1 MTSDSQILAPPAA
14 AGEGADPRRWLTL
27 IILLLAAFM
36 NLLDVS
42 IVNIAIPSIQRD
54 LNASYADVQWA
65 LAGYTLAYALVLIT
79 GGRLG
84 DTFGRKRLFLIGV
97 SGFTIMSALCGAAQS
112 PGQLIAFRV
121 VQGAMG
127 AIMVPQVLAV
137 IQVIFPPAER
147 IKALAGFGVTAGL
160 GTVSGP
166 LIGGLL
172 IQHNLFGWTWRP
184 IFLINVPVGILAVIA
199 SAVLVRESRS
209 ARPPKLDPVGV
220 VLVSAALLLL
230 LYPLVQGR
238 QLGWPGWTF
247 VSMAAAAPMFALFV
261 WWEQVKTRRDGSPL
275 VPLRLFS
282 HREFSVGMAI
292 AMTFFLGIASFG
304 LVLTLFLQLGLGF
317 TPLHA
322 GLTFLP
328 FSLGILV
335 SSGAAARLAPRF
347 GRGVT
352 MAGAL
357 IIAAGMA
364 GLIAAVHHYGAAVT
378 TWELVPGL
386 VAAGLG
392 LGAVIAPLADIVLDR
407 VPHQD
412 AGSASGVFNTGL
424 QLGNSIGI
432 AVIGVIF
439 FALLGSQS
447 GPAAST
453 VAPAL
458 RSQIVAA
465 GVPAQAAAHL
475 EAQFRACLHD
485 RLVASDPTVTP
496 ASCQPPAGVVPS
508 PAVRRIVA
516 GAGISAVR
524 HDFAASLVRTL
535 WFQVGVFVLAFLM
548 MLAWPRG
555 AGRRV
560 TAPAGEVAG
569 ARASPG
575 ASAQESAE
583 VVTGQGAPH
592 TATVAAGPGESVTA
606 APGGSVTAAP
616 GGSVTASNGQV
627 T

>member
-1 MTSDSQILAPPAA
+1 MTSDARILARPAA
-14 AGEGADPRRWLTL
+14 AGEDADPRRWLTL
-27 IILLLAAFM
+27 SILLLAAFM

-54 LNASYADVQWA
+54 LHASYADVQWA

-84 DTFGRKRLFLIGV
+84 DIFGRKRLFLIGV
-97 SGFTIMSALCGAAQS
+97 TGFTVMSALCGAAQS
-112 PGQLIAFRV
+112 PGMLIGCRV

-166 LIGGLL
+166 LLGGLL
-172 IQHNLFGWTWRP
+172 IQHNLFGLAWRP
-184 IFLINVPVGILAVIA
+184 IFLINVPVGVLAVAA
-199 SAVLVRESRS
+199 SAVLVRESR
-209 ARPPKLDPVGV
+209 APRPPRLDPIGVG
-220 VLVSAALLLL
+220 LISAALLLL
-230 LYPLVQGR
+230 LYPLVEGR
-238 QLGWPGWTF
+238 QLGWPAWTF
-247 VSMAAAAPMFALFV
+247 VSMAAAAPVFALFA
-261 WWEQVKTRRDGSPL
+261 WYEQVKARRDRSPL
-275 VPLRLFS
+275 VPLRLFRE
-282 HREFSVGMAI
+282 REFSVGMAV

-328 FSLGILV
+328 FSAGVLV

-357 IIAAGMA
+357 VIAAGMA

-378 TWELVPGL
+378 TWQLTPGL
-386 VAAGLG
+386 IAAGLG
-392 LGAVIAPLADIVLDR
+392 LGMVIAPLADIVLAR
-407 VPHQD
+407 VPAQD
-412 AGSASGVFNTGL
+412 AGAASGVFNTGL

-439 FALLGSQS
+439 FGMLGSQS

-458 RSQIVAA
+458 RSQVAAA
-465 GVPAQAAAHL
+465 GVPAAGAARI
-475 EAQFRACLHD
+475 EAQFRTCLHD
-485 RLVASDPTVTP
+485 RLVAADPTVTP
-496 ASCQPPAGVVPS
+496 ASCRPPAGEVITPPVHR
-508 PAVRRIVA
+508 ALAVA
-516 GAGISAVR
+516 GAGAVR
-524 HDFAASLVRTL
+524 RDFAASVVRSL
-535 WFQVGVFVLAFLM
+535 WFQVGVFVLSFLL
-548 MLAWPRG
+548 MLAWPAG
-555 AGRRV
+555 AGRR
-560 TAPAGEVAG
+560 AGSPAAG
-569 ARASPG
+569 G
-575 ASAQESAE
+575 AERELAA
-583 VVTGQGAPH
+583 
-592 TATVAAGPGESVTA
+592 VAAGQQPARPEQAQEAKEAKEAQEHTV
-606 APGGSVTAAP
+606 
-616 GGSVTASNGQV
+616 
-627 T
+627 

>member
-1 MTSDSQILAPPAA
+1 MTSDAQILAPPAS
-14 AGEGADPRRWLTL
+14 AGEDADPRRWLTL
-27 IILLLAAFM
+27 TILLLAAFM

-54 LNASYADVQWA
+54 LHASYADVQWA

-84 DTFGRKRLFLIGV
+84 DTFGRKRMFLIGV

-160 GTVSGP
+160 GTISGP

-172 IQHNLFGWTWRP
+172 IQHNLWGLGWRP
-184 IFLINVPVGILAVIA
+184 IFLINVPVGVIAVAA
-199 SAVLVRESRS
+199 SAVLVRESRAPS
-209 ARPPKLDPVGV
+209 PPKLDPVCVG
-220 VLVSAALLLL
+220 LVTAALLLL

-238 QLGWPGWTF
+238 QLGWPTWTF
-247 VSMAAAAPMFALFV
+247 VSMAASVPVFALFV
-261 WWEQVKTRRDGSPL
+261 WYERIKDRRDGSPL
-275 VPLRLFS
+275 VPPRLFGE
-282 HREFSVGMAI
+282 RGFSAGMAI
-292 AMTFFLGIASFG
+292 AVTFFMGIASFG

-328 FSLGILV
+328 FSLGVLI

-364 GLIAAVHHYGAAVT
+364 GIIVTTHHYGPAVT
-378 TWELVPGL
+378 TWELVPSL
-386 VAAGLG
+386 VGIGLG
-392 LGAVIAPLADIVLDR
+392 LGAVIAPLADIVLAR
-407 VPHQD
+407 VPAQD

-439 FALLGSQS
+439 FGMLGSQS
-447 GPAAST
+447 GPAAAT

-458 RSQIVAA
+458 RSGVVAA
-465 GVPAQAAAHL
+465 GVPARHAGRPGRGGRERGPH
-475 EAQFRACLHD
+475 
-485 RLVASDPTVTP
+485 RLRRLTGPHP
-496 ASCQPPAGVVPS
+496 LVP
-508 PAVRRIVA
+508 
-516 GAGISAVR
+516 
-524 HDFAASLVRTL
+524 
-535 WFQVGVFVLAFLM
+535 
-548 MLAWPRG
+548 
-555 AGRRV
+555 GRRV
-560 TAPAGEVAG
+560 PAQLRAHVRP
-569 ARASPG
+569 AR
-575 ASAQESAE
+575 
-583 VVTGQGAPH
+583 
-592 TATVAAGPGESVTA
+592 
-606 APGGSVTAAP
+606 PGGT
-616 GGSVTASNGQV
+616 
-627 T
+627 

>member
-1 MTSDSQILAPPAA
+1 MTSDAQILAPPAA

-27 IILLLAAFM
+27 TILLLAAFM

-54 LNASYADVQWA
+54 LHASYADVQWA

-137 IQVIFPPAER
+137 IQVIFPPRER
-147 IKALAGFGVTAGL
+147 IKALAGFGITAGL

-166 LIGGLL
+166 LLGGLL
-172 IQHNLFGWTWRP
+172 IQHDLFGLSWRP
-184 IFLINVPVGILAVIA
+184 IFLINVPVGILAVIF

-209 ARPPKLDPVGV
+209 PSPPRLDPIGV

-247 VSMAAAAPMFALFV
+247 VSMAASVPVFALFV

-282 HREFSVGMAI
+282 QREFSVGMAI

-328 FSLGILV
+328 FSLGVLI

-357 IIAAGMA
+357 IMAAAMTS
-364 GLIAAVHHYGAAVT
+364 LIVAVHHYGAAVT

-386 VAAGLG
+386 VGAGLG

-439 FALLGSQS
+439 FALLGTQS
-447 GPAAST
+447 GAAANT

-458 RSQIVAA
+458 RSGAVAA
-465 GVPAQAAAHL
+465 GVPARDAGAL
-475 EAQFRACLHD
+475 VAQFRTCLHD
-485 RLVASDPTVTP
+485 RLVAADPTVTP
-496 ASCQPPAGVVPS
+496 ASCRPPAGEVLPAAVHPVLARAGAA
-508 PAVRRIVA
+508 AVRN
-516 GAGISAVR
+516 
-524 HDFAASLVRTL
+524 DFAGSAARTL
-535 WFQVGVFVLAFLM
+535 WFQVGVFVLSFLL

-560 TAPAGEVAG
+560 HGSAAGDAAAGQAAAAGDRSAVDVAAVATVPAVS
-569 ARASPG
+569 ASP
-575 ASAQESAE
+575 AVPVPS
-583 VVTGQGAPH
+583 
-592 TATVAAGPGESVTA
+592 AGPGGPEQ
-606 APGGSVTAAP
+606 GG
-616 GGSVTASNGQV
+616 
-627 T
+627 

>member
-1 MTSDSQILAPPAA
+1 MLSFQECKGDYLLEAETDMSSDAQILAPPGA
-14 AGEGADPRRWLTL
+14 AGDAVDPRRWLTL

-84 DTFGRKRLFLIGV
+84 DIFGRKRLFLIGV
-97 SGFTIMSALCGAAQS
+97 TGFTIMSALCGAAQS
-112 PGQLIAFRV
+112 PGMLIGSRV

-137 IQVIFPPAER
+137 IQVIFPSAER

-166 LIGGLL
+166 LLGGLL
-172 IQHNLFGWTWRP
+172 IQHDLFGLGWRP
-184 IFLINVPVGILAVIA
+184 IFLINVPVGIIAVAA
-199 SAVLVRESRS
+199 SAVLVRESR
-209 ARPPKLDPVGV
+209 APRPPKLDPVGV
-220 VLVSAALLLL
+220 GLISAALLLL
-230 LYPLVQGR
+230 LYPLVEGR
-238 QLGWPGWTF
+238 QLGWPAWTF
-247 VSMAAAAPMFALFV
+247 ASMAAAVPVLAAFV
-261 WWEQVKTRRDGSPL
+261 GYERVKARRDGSPL
-275 VPLRLFS
+275 VPMGLF
-282 HREFSVGMAI
+282 RERGFSAGMAI
-292 AMTFFLGIASFG
+292 AVTFFLGIASFG

-357 IIAAGMA
+357 ATAAGMA
-364 GLIAAVHHYGAAVT
+364 GLIAIVHHDGAAVT
-378 TWELVPGL
+378 TWDLVPGL

-392 LGAVIAPLADIVLDR
+392 VGAVIAPLADIVLAR
-407 VPHQD
+407 VSRQD

-439 FALLGSQS
+439 FSLLGSQAA
-447 GPAAST
+447 PAAAV
-453 VAPAL
+453 VAPQL
-458 RSQIVAA
+458 RTGLAAA
-465 GVPAQAAAHL
+465 GVPAQYTGRVVT
-475 EAQFRACLHD
+475 QFGGCLHD
-485 RLVASDPTVTP
+485 RLVAADPTVTP
-496 ASCQPPAGVVPS
+496 PSCRPGGAGRALPAGARPVL
-508 PAVRRIVA
+508 ALA
-516 GAGISAVR
+516 GGSAVR
-524 HDFAASLVRTL
+524 YDFTASVQRTL
-535 WFQVGVFVLAFLM
+535 WFQVGAFGLSFLL
-548 MLAWPRG
+548 MLALPRG
-555 AGRRV
+555 AGRRAAGGSPGQDSAA
-560 TAPAGEVAG
+560 APAA
-569 ARASPG
+569 
-575 ASAQESAE
+575 AE
-583 VVTGQGAPH
+583 GILTR
-592 TATVAAGPGESVTA
+592 
-606 APGGSVTAAP
+606 
-616 GGSVTASNGQV
+616 
-627 T
+627 

>member
-1 MTSDSQILAPPAA
+1 MASDAQILAPPAA

-54 LNASYADVQWA
+54 LHASYADVQWA

-97 SGFTIMSALCGAAQS
+97 TGFTIMSALCGAAQS
-112 PGQLIAFRV
+112 PGMLIACRV

-137 IQVIFPPAER
+137 IQVIFPPKER

-172 IQHNLFGWTWRP
+172 IQHNLLGLTWRP
-184 IFLINVPVGILAVIA
+184 IFLINIPVGIIAVAA
-199 SAVLVRESRS
+199 SAVLVRESRAPS
-209 ARPPKLDPVGV
+209 PPRLDPVGAA
-220 VLVSAALLLL
+220 LVSAALLLL
-230 LYPLVQGR
+230 LYPLVEGR
-238 QLGWPGWTF
+238 QLGWPAWTF
-247 VSMAAAAPMFALFV
+247 VSMAAAAPVLAVFIDY
-261 WWEQVKTRRDGSPL
+261 ERVKARRDGSPL
-275 VPLRLFS
+275 VHVGLF
-282 HREFSVGMAI
+282 RERGFSAGMAI
-292 AMTFFLGIASFG
+292 AVAFFLGIASFG

-328 FSLGILV
+328 FSAGILV

-357 IIAAGMA
+357 IIAGGMA
-364 GLIAAVHHYGAAVT
+364 GMIAILHRYGAAVT
-378 TWELVPGL
+378 TWDLTPGL
-386 VAAGLG
+386 AAAGLG
-392 LGAVIAPLADIVLDR
+392 VGAVIAPLADIVLAR
-407 VPHQD
+407 VPKQE

-439 FALLGSQS
+439 FGMLGSQS
-447 GPAAST
+447 GPAAVA
-453 VAPAL
+453 VAPQL
-458 RSQIVAA
+458 RAGLAAA
-465 GVPAQAAAHL
+465 GVS
-475 EAQFRACLHD
+475 AQFTGRIETQFRGCLHD
-485 RLVASDPTVTP
+485 RLVAADPTVTP
-496 ASCQPPAGVVPS
+496 SSCRTGAAERALPASAQRVIAGAGGS
-508 PAVRRIVA
+508 AVRR
-516 GAGISAVR
+516 
-524 HDFAASLVRTL
+524 DFAASLQRTL
-535 WFQVGVFVLAFLM
+535 WFQVGVFLLSFLL
-548 MLAWPRG
+548 MLALPAG
-555 AGRRV
+555 AGRRRADDV
-560 TAPAGEVAG
+560 VGGGEAGEA
-569 ARASPG
+569 AADRKAT
-575 ASAQESAE
+575 AE
-583 VVTGQGAPH
+583 P
-592 TATVAAGPGESVTA
+592 ATT
-606 APGGSVTAAP
+606 
-616 GGSVTASNGQV
+616 
-627 T
+627 

>member
-1 MTSDSQILAPPAA
+1 MTSDAQILAPAA
-14 AGEGADPRRWLTL
+14 AADDGADPRRWLTL

-54 LNASYADVQWA
+54 LQASYADVQWA

-97 SGFTIMSALCGAAQS
+97 TGFTVMSALCGAAQS

-160 GTVSGP
+160 GTISGP

-172 IQHNLFGWTWRP
+172 IQHNLFGLGWRP
-184 IFLINVPVGILAVIA
+184 IFLINVPVGIIAVIA
-199 SAVLVRESRS
+199 SAVLVRESRAPS
-209 ARPPKLDPVGV
+209 PPRLDPVGV
-220 VLVSAALLLL
+220 GLVTVALLLL

-238 QLGWPGWTF
+238 QLGWPAWTF
-247 VSMAAAAPMFALFV
+247 VSMAASVPVFALFV
-261 WWEQVKTRRDGSPL
+261 WYERVKERRDGSPL
-275 VPLRLFS
+275 VPLRLFGE
-282 HREFSVGMAI
+282 RGFSAGMAI
-292 AMTFFLGIASFG
+292 AVTFFLGIASFG

-317 TPLHA
+317 SPLHA

-328 FSLGILV
+328 FSLGVLV

-357 IIAAGMA
+357 IIAGGMV
-364 GLIAAVHHYGAAVT
+364 GIIAATHHYGTAVT
-378 TWELVPGL
+378 TWDLVPAL
-386 VAAGLG
+386 VAVGLG
-392 LGAVIAPLADIVLDR
+392 LGAVIAPLADIVLAR
-407 VPHQD
+407 VPKRD

-439 FALLGSQS
+439 FGLLGAQS
-447 GPAAST
+447 GPAAAT

-458 RSQIVAA
+458 RSGIAAA
-465 GVPAQAAAHL
+465 GVPASYTGRI
-475 EAQFRACLHD
+475 ETGFRACLHD
-485 RLVASDPTVTP
+485 RLVAADPTVTP
-496 ASCQPPAGVVPS
+496 AACKPKPGEVLPPAAHRVLAQV
-508 PAVRRIVA
+508 
-516 GAGISAVR
+516 GASAVR
-524 HDFAASLVRTL
+524 HDFVASLVRTL
-535 WFQVGVFVLAFLM
+535 WFQVGVFLLSFLL
-548 MLAWPRG
+548 MLALPRK
-555 AGRRV
+555 AGRRPESSGPAAEAAPAAD
-560 TAPAGEVAG
+560 TAPDAGAAAAGAAAPAGVAG
-569 ARASPG
+569 SAALNGSTPDGHVGSP
-575 ASAQESAE
+575 
-583 VVTGQGAPH
+583 TQGTFHA
-592 TATVAAGPGESVTA
+592 
-606 APGGSVTAAP
+606 
-616 GGSVTASNGQV
+616 
-627 T
+627 

>member
-1 MTSDSQILAPPAA
+1 MLSYLVYFGHPTSGETSMTSDTQLLAPPAA
-14 AGEGADPRRWLTL
+14 TDATADPRRWLTL

-42 IVNIAIPSIQRD
+42 IVNIAIPSIQRN

-65 LAGYTLAYALVLIT
+65 LAGYTLAYALVLIS

-84 DTFGRKRLFLIGV
+84 DIYGRKRLFLIGV
-97 SGFTIMSALCGAAQS
+97 TGFTIMSALCGAAQTA
-112 PGQLIAFRV
+112 GMLIACRV
-121 VQGAMG
+121 AQGAMG

-172 IQHNLFGWTWRP
+172 IQHNLFGLGWRP
-184 IFLINVPVGILAVIA
+184 IFLINVPVGIIAVLAA
-199 SAVLVRESRS
+199 AVLVRESRAPS
-209 ARPPKLDPVGV
+209 PPRLDPAGVGLISV
-220 VLVSAALLLL
+220 ALLLL
-230 LYPLVQGR
+230 LFPMVQGR
-238 QLGWPGWTF
+238 QLGWPAWTF
-247 VSMAAAAPMFALFV
+247 AAMAASAPVFALFV
-261 WWEQVKTRRDGSPL
+261 WYEQVKSRRDGSPL
-275 VPLRLFS
+275 VPMRLF
-282 HREFSVGMAI
+282 RDRGFSAGMAI
-292 AMTFFLGIASFG
+292 AVTFFLGIASYG

-328 FSLGILV
+328 FSLGVLLA
-335 SSGAAARLAPRF
+335 SAAAARLAPRF

-364 GLIAAVHHYGAAVT
+364 GVIAATNHYGAAVT

-392 LGAVIAPLADIVLDR
+392 LGAVIAPLADIVLAR
-407 VPHQD
+407 VPRAD

-439 FALLGSQS
+439 FGMLGSQS
-447 GPAAST
+447 GPAASA

-458 RSQIVAA
+458 RSGIVAT
-465 GVPAQAAAHL
+465 GVPAAYTGQI
-475 EAQFRACLHD
+475 EAKFAACLHD
-485 RLVASDPTVTP
+485 RLVAADPTATP
-496 ASCQPPAGVVPS
+496 AACRLPAGEVLPPAAHQVLAQVGGA
-508 PAVRRIVA
+508 AVRD
-516 GAGISAVR
+516 
-524 HDFAASLVRTL
+524 DFAASLVRTL
-535 WFQVGVFVLAFLM
+535 WFQVGVFLLSFLL
-548 MLAWPRG
+548 MLALP
-555 AGRRV
+555 
-560 TAPAGEVAG
+560 
-569 ARASPG
+569 ARARRR
-575 ASAQESAE
+575 Q
-583 VVTGQGAPH
+583 Q
-592 TATVAAGPGESVTA
+592 
-606 APGGSVTAAP
+606 
-616 GGSVTASNGQV
+616 
-627 T
+627 